1 MSRRKNSA
9 KPEGLSQLNLNAAGI
24 DVGATSHYVAVPADR
39 AEQPVQPVQ
48 EFEAFTTDLYR
59 SADWLSECGV
69 ETVVMES
76 TGVYWIPLFGVL
88 EERGFQVMLVDPRR
102 IKNLPGRK
110 TDVLDCQ
117 WLQQLHTYGLLSGA
131 FRPEGEVRRLR
142 SYLRQRAMLV
152 EYASQH
158 IQHMQKALTQMN
170 VKLQHVIRDIT
181 GKTGM
186 DIMEAIAAGERDPR
200 KLARLRDPR
209 TKADEATIAKSL
221 QGHWREEHIFELT
234 QALEL
239 YRAYQGKIAECDRE
253 IEARLEQ
260 FEDRSDGEPPAP
272 NGKKRNQKNAPR
284 FDVQSQLYRMTGV
297 DLTRIDGVDSFTALK
312 VISEIGADMTKWP
325 SAKHFAS
332 WLGLSPNNRITGGRV
347 MSSKT
352 KPSANRA
359 AATLRLAANAL
370 HRSDS
375 ALGAFLRR
383 KKAQLGAPK
392 AITATA
398 HKLAR
403 LIYTMLRYGQEY
415 VDTGAEYYERQYQQR
430 ALRAAKRRA
439 AQLGYQL
446 VPMSDAGD
454 RTTYAP
460 PGPPTAA

>member
-1 MSRRKNSA
+1 MSSGKSGK
-9 KPEGLSQLNLNAAGI
+9 KPAGLSQLNLNAAGI

-39 AEQPVQPVQ
+39 AEQPVQ
-48 EFEAFTTDLYR
+48 EFEAFTADLYR
-59 SADWLSECGV
+59 LADWLSECGM

-88 EERGFQVMLVDPRR
+88 EERGFEVMLVDPRR
-102 IKNLPGRK
+102 IKNVPGRK
-110 TDVLDCQ
+110 TDVRDCQ

-131 FRPEGEVRRLR
+131 FRPEAEIRRLR

-152 EYASQH
+152 EYASH
-158 IQHMQKALTQMN
+158 HVQHMQKALTQMN
-170 VKLQHVIRDIT
+170 VKLHHVISDIT

-186 DIMEAIAAGERDPR
+186 DIMEAIVGGERDAR

-209 TKADEATIAKSL
+209 IKADEKTIAKSL
-221 QGHWREEHIFELT
+221 QGHWREEHIFELA
-234 QALEL
+234 QAVEL
-239 YRAYQGKIAECDRE
+239 YRFYQDKIAECDRE
-253 IEARLEQ
+253 IEAQLER
-260 FEDRSDGEPPAP
+260 FEDHSHGDPPAAKS
-272 NGKKRNQKNAPR
+272 GRRRSKGNAPR
-284 FDVQSQLYRMTGV
+284 FDVWTHLYRMTGV
-297 DLTRIDGVDSFTALK
+297 DLTRIDGVDGFTALK
-312 VISEIGADMTKWP
+312 VISEIGTDMTKWP

-332 WLGLSPNNRITGGRV
+332 WLGLSPNNRITGGKV
-347 MSSKT
+347 ISSKT
-352 KPSANRA
+352 KPSASRA
-359 AATLRLAANAL
+359 AAALRLAANAL

-403 LIYTMLRYGQEY
+403 LIYTMLRDGQEY
-415 VDTGAEYYERQYQQR
+415 VDAGAEYYEKQYQDR

-446 VPMSDAGD
+446 VPLPDAPASGLHH
-454 RTTYAP
+454 
-460 PGPPTAA
+460 GSEAAAA

>member
-1 MSRRKNSA
+1 MTTNHGSGRPLA
-9 KPEGLSQLNLNAAGI
+9 KATPEQDRLPAGLSQVNLNAAGI
-24 DVGATSHYVAVPADR
+24 DVGAASHYVAVLADR
-39 AEQPVQPVQ
+39 ADPSVR
-48 EFEAFTTDLYR
+48 EFAVFTADLYR
-59 SADWLSECGV
+59 LANWLGECGV

-102 IKNLPGRK
+102 IKNVSGRK

-131 FRPEGEVRRLR
+131 FRPEAEIRRLR

-152 EYASQH
+152 EYASHH

-170 VKLQHVIRDIT
+170 VKLQHVISNIT

-186 DIMEAIAAGERDPR
+186 AIIETIVKGERDPR
-200 KLARLRDPR
+200 RLVKLRDSR
-209 TKADEATIAKSL
+209 IRADEKTIAKSL

-239 YRAYQGKIAECDRE
+239 YRFYHHKIAECDRE
-253 IEARLEQ
+253 IEAQLER
-260 FEDRSDGEPPAP
+260 FEDRSDGGSPGD
-272 NGKKRNQKNAPR
+272 NGRQRSQGNAPG
-284 FDVQSQLYRMTGV
+284 FDVRTHLYRMTGV
-297 DLTRIDGVDSFTALK
+297 DLTRINGIDGFTALK
-312 VISEIGADMTKWP
+312 VISEIGTDMTKWP

-332 WLGLSPNNRITGGRV
+332 WLGLSPDQGITGGRI

-352 KPSANRA
+352 KPNANRA
-359 AATLRLAANAL
+359 AAALRLAANAL

-403 LIYTMLRYGQEY
+403 LVYSMLRYGQDY
-415 VDTGAEYYERQYQQR
+415 VDAGAEYYETQYQHR

-446 VPMSDAGD
+446 VPMPDA
-454 RTTYAP
+454 P
-460 PGPPTAA
+460 IAA

>member
-1 MSRRKNSA
+1 MSRSKSGA
-9 KPEGLSQLNLNAAGI
+9 EPAGLALLNLNAAGI
-24 DVGATSHYVAVPADR
+24 DVGATSHFVAVPADR
-39 AEQPVQPVQ
+39 TEQPVR
-48 EFEAFTTDLYR
+48 EFEAFTADLYR
-59 SADWLSECGV
+59 LAEWLTDCEI

-102 IKNLPGRK
+102 IKNVPGRK

-131 FRPEGEVRRLR
+131 FRPEDEIRRLR

-152 EYASQH
+152 EHAAQH
-158 IQHMQKALTQMN
+158 VQHMQKALTQMN
-170 VKLQHVIRDIT
+170 VKLHHVISDIM

-186 DIMEAIAAGERDPR
+186 DIIEAIVKGERNPR
-200 KLARLRDPR
+200 QLARLRDPR
-209 TKADEATIAKSL
+209 TKSDERTIAKSL
-221 QGHWREEHIFELT
+221 QGHWRKEHIFELT

-239 YRAYQGKIAECDRE
+239 YRTYQAKIAECDRE
-253 IEARLEQ
+253 IEAQLEQ

-284 FDVQSQLYRMTGV
+284 FDVQGQLYRMTGV
-297 DLTRIDGVDSFTALK
+297 DLTRIDGVDGFTALK
-312 VISEIGADMTKWP
+312 VVSEVGTDMTKWP

-332 WLGLSPNNRITGGRV
+332 WLGLSPHNRITGGRV
-347 MSSKT
+347 ISSKT
-352 KPSANRA
+352 KASANRA
-359 AATLRLAANAL
+359 AAALRLAANAL

-383 KKAQLGAPK
+383 KKAHLGAPK

-403 LIYTMLRYGQEY
+403 IIYSMLRYGQEY
-415 VDTGAEYYERQYQQR
+415 VDAGAEYYEHQYQQR
-430 ALRAAKRRA
+430 ALHTARRRA

-446 VPMSDAGD
+446 VPISDI
-454 RTTYAP
+454 RTLDMP
-460 PGPPTAA
+460 EPSGLVTA

>member
-1 MSRRKNSA
+1 MSTRQSGARPA
-9 KPEGLSQLNLNAAGI
+9 GLSLLNPNAAGI
-24 DVGATSHYVAVPADR
+24 DVGASSHYVAVPADR
-39 AEQPVQPVQ
+39 AEQSVR

-59 SADWLSECGV
+59 LADWLAECGV

-88 EERGFQVMLVDPRR
+88 EEWGFTVMLVDPRR
-102 IKNLPGRK
+102 IKNVPGRK

-131 FRPEGEVRRLR
+131 FRPEVEIRRLR

-152 EYASQH
+152 QYASHH

-170 VKLQHVIRDIT
+170 VKLQHVISDIT

-186 DIMEAIAAGERDPR
+186 DIMQAIVDGERDPR
-200 KLARLRDPR
+200 RLAQLRDHR
-209 TKADEATIAKSL
+209 IRADEATIAKSL
-221 QGHWREEHIFELT
+221 RGHWREEHIFELS

-239 YRAYQGKIAECDRE
+239 YQVYQGKIAECDRE
-253 IEARLEQ
+253 IEAQLER
-260 FEDRSDGEPPAP
+260 FEDRSDGEPPAA

-284 FDVQSQLYRMTGV
+284 FDAQSHLYRMTGV
-297 DLTRIDGVDSFTALK
+297 DLTRIDGVDAHTALK
-312 VISEIGADMTKWP
+312 VISEIGTDMTRWQ

-332 WLGLSPNNRITGGRV
+332 WLGLSPHNRITGGKV
-347 MSSKT
+347 ISSRT

-359 AATLRLAANAL
+359 AAALRLAANAL

-403 LIYTMLRYGQEY
+403 TIYSMLRYGQEY
-415 VDTGAEYYERQYQQR
+415 VDAGAEYYESQYRQR

-439 AQLGYQL
+439 AQLGYDL
-446 VPMSDAGD
+446 VPLADAQPSAGV
-454 RTTYAP
+454 
-460 PGPPTAA
+460 AAA

>member
-1 MSRRKNSA
+1 MSTRQSGARPA
-9 KPEGLSQLNLNAAGI
+9 GLSLLNPNAAGI

-39 AEQPVQPVQ
+39 AEQSVR

-59 SADWLSECGV
+59 LADWLAECGV

-88 EERGFQVMLVDPRR
+88 EERGFTVMLVDPRR
-102 IKNLPGRK
+102 IKNVPGRK

-131 FRPEGEVRRLR
+131 FRPEAEIRRLR

-152 EYASQH
+152 QYASHH

-170 VKLQHVIRDIT
+170 VKLQHVISDIT

-186 DIMEAIAAGERDPR
+186 DIMQAIVDGERDPR
-200 KLARLRDPR
+200 RLARLRDHR
-209 TKADEATIAKSL
+209 IRADEATIAKSL
-221 QGHWREEHIFELT
+221 RGHWREEHIFELT

-239 YRAYQGKIAECDRE
+239 YQVYQGKIAECDRE
-253 IEARLEQ
+253 IEAQLER
-260 FEDRSDGEPPAP
+260 FEDRSDGEPPAAH
-272 NGKKRNQKNAPR
+272 GKKRNQKNAPR
-284 FDVQSQLYRMTGV
+284 FDAQSHLYRMTGV
-297 DLTRIDGVDSFTALK
+297 DLTRIDGVDAHTALK
-312 VISEIGADMTKWP
+312 VISEIGTDMTRWQ

-332 WLGLSPNNRITGGRV
+332 WLGLSPHNRITGGKV
-347 MSSKT
+347 ISSRT

-359 AATLRLAANAL
+359 AAALRLAANAL

-403 LIYTMLRYGQEY
+403 TIYSMLRYGQEY
-415 VDTGAEYYERQYQQR
+415 VDAGAEYYESQYRQR

-439 AQLGYQL
+439 AQLGYDL
-446 VPMSDAGD
+446 VPIADAQPSAGV
-454 RTTYAP
+454 
-460 PGPPTAA
+460 AAA